1 MQTEWHLITVSF
13 MCDDSLREAYPA
25 NNPLYDDTSQRP
37 PVNGIRVL
45 SALDDLW

>member
-13 MCDDSLREAYPA
+13 MSDGKLRGAHPA
-25 NNPLYDDTSQRP
+25 NDPLYNNTPQRP